1 MLKALGVCGNN
12 PFRVQNG
19 HGELDPGLSPALQ
32 PWADISQRLRRFNPG
47 LTLANAFGVSTW
59 LKLANAAGAPT
70 LG

>member
-32 PWADISQRLRRFNPG
+32 PWADISQRLRRFNLAEISQRRWRSNPG
-47 LTLANAFGVSTW
+47 
-59 LKLANAAGAPT
+59 LKLANAFRV
-70 LG
+70 LN

>member
-1 MLKALGVCGNN
+1 MLKALGVCWNN
-12 PFRVQNG
+12 PFRVQTVMANLTQG
-19 HGELDPGLSPALQ
+19 C
-32 PWADISQRLRRFNPG
+32 RRRSNPG